1 MQTNEITSTAGH
13 HALATG
19 VTTGISKRS
28 DSGSSGKLT
37 GANDEFEIQDVDL
50 KYKSQPAPIELDN
63 TVEKLQEYSSLAKFN
78 IGFGRDERTNT
89 MIIEIIDSDTGEI
102 TNQIPAD
109 KILTLKEHMRDILGA
124 VFDYLA

>member
-1 MQTNEITSTAGH
+1 MQTNEISSTAGH
-13 HALATG
+13 HNLATG
-19 VTTGISKRS
+19 VATGISKLS
-28 DSGSSGKLT
+28 NSGSNGKPT
-37 GANDEFEIQDVDL
+37 GASGEFEIQDVDL